1 MEATERRR
9 SRKSQSF
16 KRVAEDCQDDN
27 SSDSSSE
34 NVDNAPDSMFA
45 TGNICEGLKKQVSG
59 MRRLLDSRANSVRIH
74 QPLMQSRG
82 RVKRESESREGT
94 WLHGSA
100 QRDEPYSSQALV
112 WKDIQVQTHQA
123 FASGGYSGEGSR
135 LSKPIID
142 ANTNRIQG
150 ILESNGEM
158 LYSELETN
166 CCMCDCQ
173 PTLLAI
179 LQELRALRE
188 MMQAQAGPQS
198 TVHLASAQANPLRS
212 NVLRNKII
220 KKRLIHRLRPVPAQ
234 PSRKLQTQTISEA
247 QAERNHTVPTAKL
260 STVNPGPAPPGRT
273 GTCMPDLESVHNSD
287 LLEPE
292 VRLAEGYDVLIP
304 KSQLESILLNYSRTG
319 SLLFRKLVSAFFD
332 DRTLASSLPNGKRK
346 RGANDNRKGLDQ
358 NIVGAIK
365 VFTEKYCTLNQIDR
379 VPGPKDWIQIL
390 QDQIKLARKRL
401 KRGSVL
407 ETFDSGRKMGT
418 SLILNTAGS
427 MNAGSSSDIWSISE
441 PVCTVQI

>member
-1 MEATERRR
+1 
-9 SRKSQSF
+9 
-16 KRVAEDCQDDN
+16 
-27 SSDSSSE
+27 
-34 NVDNAPDSMFA
+34 
-45 TGNICEGLKKQVSG
+45 
-59 MRRLLDSRANSVRIH
+59 MRRLLDSRVNSVRIH
-74 QPLMQSRG
+74 PPLMQSRG
-82 RVKRESESREGT
+82 KLKREPEPRELT
-94 WLHGSA
+94 WLQRNTSLPNAH
-100 QRDEPYSSQALV
+100 RDEPHSSQSVV
-112 WKDIQVQTHQA
+112 WKDIQVQTHDT
-123 FASGGYSGEGSR
+123 FVSGGYSGEGCRS
-135 LSKPIID
+135 SKPIID
-142 ANTNRIQG
+142 ASTERIQG

-158 LYSELETN
+158 PYSALGSN
-166 CCMCDCQ
+166 CCMCNCQ

-188 MMQAQAGPQS
+188 LMQAQAGPQS
-198 TVHLASAQANPLRS
+198 TVHVASTHTNPFRS
-212 NVLRNKII
+212 TLLRNKII

-234 PSRKLQTQTISEA
+234 PSRKLHNQNISMP
-247 QAERNHTVPTAKL
+247 QAEKNHAL
-260 STVNPGPAPPGRT
+260 STERLTTEINPRQAPPSRAEG
-273 GTCMPDLESVHNSD
+273 CIPEMESMHNSD

-292 VRLAEGYDVLIP
+292 VRLSDGYDVFIP

-332 DRTLASSLPNGKRK
+332 DRTLANSLPNGKRK

-407 ETFDSGRKMGT
+407 EPFESSGKMGT
-418 SLILNTAGS
+418 SFVLSTGGS
-427 MNAGSSSDIWSISE
+427 SNAASSSDIWNTSE
-441 PVCTVQI
+441 LVRTVQM

>member
-1 MEATERRR
+1 
-9 SRKSQSF
+9 
-16 KRVAEDCQDDN
+16 
-27 SSDSSSE
+27 
-34 NVDNAPDSMFA
+34 MFV
-45 TGNICEGLKKQVSG
+45 TGNLCEGLQKQVSG
-59 MRRLLDSRANSVRIH
+59 MRRLLDNRVNSGRIH

-82 RVKRESESREGT
+82 KVKREPEPRDLT
-94 WLHGSA
+94 WLQRNVSLPHA
-100 QRDEPYSSQALV
+100 RRDEPHSSHGIV
-112 WKDIQVQTHQA
+112 WKDIQVQTHDT
-123 FASGGYSGEGSR
+123 FVSGGYINEGSR
-135 LSKPIID
+135 SSKPIID
-142 ANTNRIQG
+142 ASSERIQG
-150 ILESNGEM
+150 ILESNGEIS
-158 LYSELETN
+158 YSTLGSN
-166 CCMCDCQ
+166 CCMCNCQ

-188 MMQAQAGPQS
+188 LMQAQAGPQN
-198 TVHLASAQANPLRS
+198 TVHVASAHSNPFRS
-212 NVLRNKII
+212 TLLRNKII

-234 PSRKLQTQTISEA
+234 PNRKPHSQSSGVP
-247 QAERNHTVPTAKL
+247 QAEKDQGLPAERLTTEINPRQVPPSL
-260 STVNPGPAPPGRT
+260 VDSCIPE
-273 GTCMPDLESVHNSD
+273 LESIHNSD

-292 VRLAEGYDVLIP
+292 VRLADGYDVLIP

-332 DRTLASSLPNGKRK
+332 DRTLANSLPNGKRK

-407 ETFDSGRKMGT
+407 ESFESSGKMGT
-418 SLILNTAGS
+418 SFILSTGESSTAAS
-427 MNAGSSSDIWSISE
+427 TSDIWNTSE
-441 PVCTVQI
+441 PVRTVQM

>member
-1 MEATERRR
+1 M
-9 SRKSQSF
+9 
-16 KRVAEDCQDDN
+16 AEDCQDDN

-34 NVDNAPDSMFA
+34 NVDHTQDSMFVS
-45 TGNICEGLKKQVSG
+45 GNVCEGVKKQASG

-74 QPLMQSRG
+74 QPLMQGRG
-82 RVKRESESREGT
+82 GAKREPEPRDVT
-94 WLHGSA
+94 WLHRGA

-112 WKDIQVQTHQA
+112 WKDVHVQTHDP
-123 FASGGYSGEGSR
+123 FASGGYGGEGSR
-135 LSKPIID
+135 SSKPIVD
-142 ANTNRIQG
+142 PNTDRIQG

-158 LYSELETN
+158 TYSALETN

-173 PTLLAI
+173 PTLQAI
-179 LQELRALRE
+179 LQELRTLRE
-188 MMQAQAGPQS
+188 LMQAQAGPQS
-198 TVHLASAQANPLRS
+198 TVQVPTAHTNPLRS
-212 NVLRNKII
+212 NLLRNKII
-220 KKRLIHRLRPVPAQ
+220 KKRLIHRLRPLPAQ
-234 PSRKLQTQTISEA
+234 PSRKLLQHQMVSES
-247 QAERNHTVPTAKL
+247 QAERNRTSASERL
-260 STVNPGPAPPGRT
+260 STDASAGPAPARVAGS
-273 GTCMPDLESVHNSD
+273 CIPDLESVHNSD

-332 DRTLASSLPNGKRK
+332 DRTLANSLPNGKRK

-365 VFTEKYCTLNQIDR
+365 VFTEKYCTLNRIDR

-401 KRGSVL
+401 KRGAVL
-407 ETFDSGRKMGT
+407 ETFDSGGKMGT
-418 SLILNTAGS
+418 SLILNSGGNV
-427 MNAGSSSDIWSISE
+427 NAGSSSDIWSTSE